1 MGEENKGNSFLSKFM
16 SVLGGKPTPDKEETV
31 QQKSSFAPKA
41 KEPVDL
47 AFVKRFTD
55 SGGKFLYCENAD
67 EIYDYLAKIAEEAN
81 ISRVYCKDASLQ
93 SVLAKANLPY
103 STEDYKESEAFC
115 CACEY
120 LISFVGGIMI
130 SENQTKGVKLDQLP
144 EVFITVAYTSQIV
157 ENLRAGLTGIRQ
169 KYQTIPG
176 QITTIKGPRDTEG
189 LDLAGATST
198 CQKNIYLILVED
210 QM

>member
-1 MGEENKGNSFLSKFM
+1 MGEENKGTSFLSKFM
-16 SVLGGKPTPDKEETV
+16 SVLGGKPIADKEETE

-55 SGGKFLYCENAD
+55 SGGKFLYCEHAD
-67 EIYDYLAKIAEEAN
+67 EIYDYLAKIAEEAG
-81 ISRVYCKDASLQ
+81 IHKIYCKDTSLQ
-93 SVLAKANLPY
+93 SVLNRAQLPF
-103 STEDYKESEAFC
+103 SSDDYKDAEAFC
-115 CACEY
+115 CTCEY

-144 EVFITVAYTSQIV
+144 EVFISVAYTSQIV

-169 KYQTIPG
+169 KYKTLPG